1 MNNSVTRRHF
11 LKTASVAGAA
21 ISAVGFPNFVKAD
34 SGKTLVAGIVGVRS
48 RGLQLARDMQ
58 PVDNITVGYLC
69 DVDEEYLNK
78 AVDEI
83 GKLQQKKPVGFKDLR
98 KMFEQKDLDVVFI
111 ATPDH
116 WHAPAAILAL
126 EAGKHV
132 YVEKPCCHNP
142 REGEMLVAAQL
153 KYGGKVQMGTQ
164 RRSSPEWID
173 AVAAIQGGI
182 VGRAYYGKSWYAN
195 ERGSIGT
202 GKVVPVKAGLD
213 WDLWQGPAPR
223 TPYRDNIHPYNWHWF
238 WRWGTGEIGNNA
250 THHLDIL
257 RWALEVD
264 YPKRVNSTGGRY
276 QFEDDWEFYDTQLA
290 SYEFEGRKAIS
301 WEGRSCNNMLIEGHS
316 TGIVVYGTTG
326 AVVVSDGDFRVYDPE
341 HKLVKKIEAGET
353 HKSSDLVGGGSMTQ
367 MHIANLRDAI
377 QKGMP
382 LHSPIEDAAKS
393 VLLIHLGNIAQ
404 KTEKSIK
411 CNTKDGHVVEDL
423 DAMAMWNR
431 QYEPG
436 WEPKV

>member
-1 MNNSVTRRHF
+1 MSINVTRRQF
-11 LKTASVAGAA
+11 IKTASVAGV
-21 ISAVGFPNFVKAD
+21 AVSTIGFPSYIRGASDK
-34 SGKTLVAGIVGVRS
+34 KLIAGVVGVRS
-48 RGLQLARDMQ
+48 RGLGLAKDIQ
-58 PVDNITVGYLC
+58 SVDGITVGYVC
-69 DVDEEYLNK
+69 DVDDEYLNR
-78 AVDEI
+78 AAEEI
-83 GKLQQKKPVGFKDLR
+83 GKLQDRKPAKFKDLR

-132 YVEKPCCHNP
+132 YVEKPCGHNP
-142 REGEMLVAAQL
+142 AEGEMLVAAQL
-153 KYGGKVQMGTQ
+153 KYGHKVQMGTQ
-164 RRSSPEWID
+164 RRSSREWQD

-195 ERGSIGT
+195 HRGSIGT
-202 GKVVPVKAGLD
+202 GKVVPVKPGLD
-213 WDLWQGPAPR
+213 WNLWQGPAPR

-264 YPKRVNSTGGRY
+264 YPTHVKSTGGRY
-276 QFEDDWEFYDTQLA
+276 QFDDDWQFYDTQLA
-290 SYEFEGRKAIS
+290 SYEFEGKKAIS
-301 WEGRSCNNMLIEGHS
+301 WEGRSCNNMPVEGHG
-316 TGIVVYGTTG
+316 TGIVVYGTEG
-326 AVVVSDGDFRVYDPE
+326 AAVVSDGDFRVYDPD
-341 HKLVKKIEAGET
+341 HKLVKKIEAGQTHET
-353 HKSSDLVGGGSMTQ
+353 SNLVGGGSMTQ
-367 MHIANLRDAI
+367 DHIANLRDAI
-377 QKGMP
+377 LKDTP

-393 VLLIHLGNIAQ
+393 VLMIHLGNIAQ

-411 CNTKDGHVVEDL
+411 CSTKDGHILEDP

-436 WEPKV
+436 WEPKI